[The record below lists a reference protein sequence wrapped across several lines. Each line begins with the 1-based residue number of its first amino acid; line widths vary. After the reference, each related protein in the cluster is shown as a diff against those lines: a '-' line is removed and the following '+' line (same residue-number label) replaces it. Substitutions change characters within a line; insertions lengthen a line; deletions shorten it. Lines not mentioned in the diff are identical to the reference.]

1 MAQDIGRHQRLLP
14 KDDLWAELAE
24 RRVFGSRAEDKTANT
39 EHSVETSLHK
49 PPLPNL
55 KWKKKQR
62 LKLNMAEVEQQGL
75 AQT

>member
-55 KWKKKQR
+55 K
-62 LKLNMAEVEQQGL
+62 
-75 AQT
+75 